1 MGDGRAREHGQ
12 WEPAG
17 GGALPFKERRGTA
30 SGEPSAWGGAAFGRR
45 ATVSPQVSWGC
56 AGRGGW
62 GEACFLQGSAR
73 VGRGAGVIPP
83 GWHGASGRPGF
94 SPPQAVCGDPETRP
108 PHRDRPVVAG
118 SQRRCQLLTAN
129 LAPYGNSCEPRGLVR
144 RKIGMGRGG
153 GRAPSC
159 SGKILRLFPSWRRRC
174 RRLRSHP
181 RPLFLGVSR
190 GSPRQVQS
198 GKPRSKNTVFMIFGK
213 KMFSVEIFRKAQI

>member
-12 WEPAG
+12 WEPVG
-17 GGALPFKERRGTA
+17 GGALLFKERRGAA

-62 GEACFLQGSAR
+62 GEACFLKGSAR
-73 VGRGAGVIPP
+73 VGRGAGVIPL
-83 GWHGASGRPGF
+83 GWHGASGSPGC

-108 PHRDRPVVAG
+108 PHRGRLVVAG

-129 LAPYGNSCEPRGLVR
+129 LAPYGNTCEPRGLVR
-144 RKIGMGRGG
+144 RKIGMGQGG

-159 SGKILRLFPSWRRRC
+159 SGKTQRALILRLFPSWRRRC
-174 RRLRSHP
+174 GRLRSHP
-181 RPLFLGVSR
+181 RP
-190 GSPRQVQS
+190 
-198 GKPRSKNTVFMIFGK
+198 
-213 KMFSVEIFRKAQI
+213 